1 MSLPKGEK
9 VLHEI
14 HLPEIKT
21 LTSERNKATF
31 AIEPLYPGYGM
42 TLGNSLRRVILSSL
56 PGAAVTAIKIDGVS
70 HEFSTINGVRED
82 VIEIILNLKQLRVK
96 LHTDEEYIT
105 LSASGGGEVT
115 AKNIK
120 ANSNVEI
127 ANPELHIA
135 TLDGKSAKLEM
146 EIKVEKGRG
155 FVPVEKREGEK
166 LGVGMIAL
174 DALYAP
180 IKKVRY
186 NVESTRVGQMT
197 DLDKLII
204 EIETD
209 GAITPKEAL
218 EQASEILVDH
228 FLLVSGKDSA
238 VKKTSLMEEIERDN
252 GASGI
257 LIEEVNLSPR
267 TTNALLNN
275 ELKTIDDILQLKD
288 SELKNLKGF
297 GAKAYEEVIDKVA
310 ELGYEMAPEE
320 AVGK

>member
-1 MSLPKGEK
+1 M
-9 VLHEI
+9 LHEI

>member
-1 MSLPKGEK
+1 

-21 LTSERNKATF
+21 ITEEKNRATF
-31 AIEPLYPGYGM
+31 AVEPLYPGYGM

-56 PGAAVTAIKIDGVS
+56 PGAAVTAVKIDGVS
-70 HEFSTINGVRED
+70 HEFSTVAGVKED
-82 VIEIILNLKQLRVK
+82 IIEIILNLKQLRVK
-96 LHTDEEYIT
+96 LHSDEEYLT

-115 AKNIK
+115 AKSIK
-120 ANSNVEI
+120 GNSNAEI
-127 ANPELHIA
+127 ANPDLHIA
-135 TLDGKSAKLEM
+135 TLDNKSAKLEM

-166 LGVGMIAL
+166 LGVGMIAI

-180 IKKVRY
+180 IRKVRY

-209 GAITPKEAL
+209 GTISPKEAL
-218 EQASEILVDH
+218 EQGSEILVDH
-228 FLLVSGKDSA
+228 FLLVSGKETATRKS
-238 VKKTSLMEEIERDN
+238 KLMEEIERDN

-275 ELKTIDDILQLKD
+275 ELKTIEDILHLKD
-288 SELKNLKGF
+288 SELRQLKGF
-297 GAKAYEEVIDKVA
+297 GAKAYDEVKEKIA
-310 ELGYEMAPEE
+310 EFGYEMAPEE
-320 AVGK
+320 EVEGEE

>member
-1 MSLPKGEK
+1 

-14 HLPEIKT
+14 HLPEMKAIK
-21 LTSERNKATF
+21 EENNKATF
-31 AIEPLYPGYGM
+31 EIEPLYPGYGM

-56 PGAAVTAIKIDGVS
+56 PGSAVTAVKIDGVS
-70 HEFSTINGVRED
+70 HEFTTITGVKED

-96 LHTDEEYIT
+96 LHSEEEYVT

-120 ANSNVEI
+120 ENSNVEI
-127 ANPELHIA
+127 ANKDLHIA
-135 TLDGKSAKLEM
+135 TLDGKSSKLEM
-146 EIKVEKGRG
+146 EIKLEKGRG

-166 LGVGMIAL
+166 LGVGMIAV

-197 DLDKLII
+197 DLDKLVM
-204 EIETD
+204 EVETD
-209 GAITPKEAL
+209 GTITPREAI

-228 FLLVSGKDSA
+228 FLLLSGKETA
-238 VKKTSLMEEIERDN
+238 ERKTRLMEEVEKDS

-297 GAKAYEEVIDKVA
+297 GAKAYEEVKDKIA
-310 ELGYEMAPEE
+310 ELGFEMAPEDE
-320 AVGK
+320 AKEE